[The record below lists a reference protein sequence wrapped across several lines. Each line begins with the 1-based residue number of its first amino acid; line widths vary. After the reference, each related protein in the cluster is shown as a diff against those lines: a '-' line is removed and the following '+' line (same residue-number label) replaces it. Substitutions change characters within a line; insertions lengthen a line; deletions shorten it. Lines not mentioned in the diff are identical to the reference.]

1 MRLLVLEVG
10 ATPTDIQHRTGIYDS
25 TLQDYLKEIKEQVDG
40 NADLEYNYGSVQD
53 SVVVANYTS
62 KPMNKAITHYAIIIG
77 GNKNG

>member
-1 MRLLVLEVG
+1 
-10 ATPTDIQHRTGIYDS
+10 
-25 TLQDYLKEIKEQVDG
+25 LQDYLKEIKEQVDG

-53 SVVVANYTS
+53 SVVVANYTY